1 MTEQEQEQE
10 EFCNLCGESCRPSG
24 VNRWGPWSSEYNHGL
39 LNAKVVGG
47 YHSNHLLDMNQY
59 TFSFCEP
66 CLRKLFI
73 QCKIKPRINDMN
85 FPLVLDGKSPMI
97 EGDEFPWE
105 LDQETWEYRMW
116 EDSGGF
122 HQAFL
127 NKKCNQKK
135 DCPNKAVYTVL
146 FSDSLFS
153 EEACCEE
160 HKAKWKNTINA
171 RFVPFISDT
180 LKPFL

>member
-1 MTEQEQEQE
+1 MTEQKEK
-10 EFCNLCGESCRPSG
+10 FCNLCGESCRPSG
-24 VNRWGPWSSEYNHGL
+24 VNRWGSWNSEDNYGL
-39 LNAKVVGG
+39 LDAKVVGE
-47 YHSNHLLDMNQY
+47 YYSHYLLDMNQY
-59 TFSFCEP
+59 TFSFCEC

-73 QCKIKPRINDMN
+73 QCKIKPLI
-85 FPLVLDGKSPMI
+85 LDI
-97 EGDEFPWE
+97 IDGDEFTWE

-135 DCPNKAVYTVL
+135 DCPNKAVYTVIINE
-146 FSDSLFS
+146 DIFS

-160 HKAKWKNTINA
+160 HKIRWKNTINA
-171 RFVPFISDT
+171 RFVPFISDV
-180 LKPFL
+180 LKAFL

>member
-1 MTEQEQEQE
+1 
-10 EFCNLCGESCRPSG
+10 
-24 VNRWGPWSSEYNHGL
+24 
-39 LNAKVVGG
+39 
-47 YHSNHLLDMNQY
+47 MNQY

-73 QCKIKPRINDMN
+73 QCKIKPRINNMN
-85 FPLVLDGKSPMI
+85 FPLVLNGKSPMI
-97 EGDEFPWE
+97 ECDEFPWE
-105 LDQETWEYRMW
+105 LDQEAWEYRMW

-146 FSDSLFS
+146 FSENLFS

-160 HKAKWKNTINA
+160 HKIKRKNTVNA